1 MSHDE
6 ILALVKECVPT
17 RDADNDGNISNE
29 ELLWNSTILRLPDAY
44 QTQVADWDGEQG
56 AAGESPAAAAP
67 AAEEPATQAGAA
79 EADDDSDDS
88 DDSLDL

>member
-1 MSHDE
+1 MRIVAGDTE
-6 ILALVKECVPT
+6 YAGEGDGAEGAAL
-17 RDADNDGNISNE
+17 D
-29 ELLWNSTILRLPDAY
+29 

-56 AAGESPAAAAP
+56 AAEESPAAAAP

>member
-1 MSHDE
+1 MRIVAGDAEYAGEGDE
-6 ILALVKECVPT
+6 GAAL
-17 RDADNDGNISNE
+17 D
-29 ELLWNSTILRLPDAY
+29 

-56 AAGESPAAAAP
+56 AAEESPAAAAP
-67 AAEEPATQAGAA
+67 AAEQPATQAGAA

>member
-1 MSHDE
+1 MRIVAGDAE
-6 ILALVKECVPT
+6 YAGEGDGEGAAL
-17 RDADNDGNISNE
+17 D
-29 ELLWNSTILRLPDAY
+29 

>member
-1 MSHDE
+1 LRIVAGDAE
-6 ILALVKECVPT
+6 YAGEGDAEGAAL
-17 RDADNDGNISNE
+17 D
-29 ELLWNSTILRLPDAY
+29 

-56 AAGESPAAAAP
+56 AAEESPAAAAAAP
-67 AAEEPATQAGAA
+67 AADEPATQAGAA

>member
-1 MSHDE
+1 MRIVAGDAEYAGEGDE
-6 ILALVKECVPT
+6 EGAAL
-17 RDADNDGNISNE
+17 D
-29 ELLWNSTILRLPDAY
+29 

-56 AAGESPAAAAP
+56 AAEESPAAAAP

>member
-1 MSHDE
+1 MRIVAGDAE
-6 ILALVKECVPT
+6 YAGEGDAEGAAL
-17 RDADNDGNISNE
+17 D
-29 ELLWNSTILRLPDAY
+29 

-56 AAGESPAAAAP
+56 AAEESPAAAAP

>member
-1 MSHDE
+1 MRIVAGDAE
-6 ILALVKECVPT
+6 YAGEGEGEVGAAL
-17 RDADNDGNISNE
+17 D
-29 ELLWNSTILRLPDAY
+29 

-56 AAGESPAAAAP
+56 AAEESPAAAAAAP
-67 AAEEPATQAGAA
+67 AADEPATQAGAA